1 VTGRQ
6 GSRRRLEAPPQEIAI
21 TAIVA
26 VMTDEMVDASHEWTQ
41 SSDRY
46 LGGIR
51 MPPSTRITSA
61 FM

>member
-1 VTGRQ
+1 M
-6 GSRRRLEAPPQEIAI
+6 
-21 TAIVA
+21 IVA